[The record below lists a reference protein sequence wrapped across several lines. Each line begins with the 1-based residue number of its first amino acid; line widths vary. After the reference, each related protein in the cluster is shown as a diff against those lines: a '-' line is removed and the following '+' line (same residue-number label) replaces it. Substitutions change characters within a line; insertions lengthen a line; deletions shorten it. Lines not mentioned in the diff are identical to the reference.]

1 MELLGILNIMKSIKI
16 ASRIIILPMVF
27 LSCMAAI
34 GVSLRRS
41 FGQTRSV
48 QAFVNGQIT
57 FVRASIPGE
66 LQLQSERIELSNKL
80 KKGTQIGTIKS
91 TVENPRVSVL
101 IVEKQQL
108 ETSLQDARRQLS
120 GVKRQIQNR
129 TKLMNLFKQQKGTQK
144 TLQSDYARQEIK
156 QYEEEIAR
164 ARAEEKVALAD
175 ARRFT
180 SLAKQGAASIC
191 KSKNRASQD
200 RTSKAQIR
208 SNQSWTSARRNSHLK
223 LS

>member
-1 MELLGILNIMKSIKI
+1 MELLGILDIMKSIKI
-16 ASRIIILPMVF
+16 ASRIIIVPILF
-27 LSCMAAI
+27 LSCVGAI

-41 FGQTRSV
+41 FAQTRSV
-48 QAFVNGQIT
+48 QAFVSGEIT
-57 FVRASIPGE
+57 FVRAPIPGK
-66 LQLQSERIELSNKL
+66 LQLQSDKIELSNKL
-80 KKGTQIGTIKS
+80 KKGTQIGMIKS

-108 ETSLQDARRQLS
+108 ETSLQDVRRQLS

-129 TKLMNLFKQQKGTQK
+129 TKLMNLFKQQKGTQR
-144 TLQSDYARQEIK
+144 TLQSDYGRQEIK